1 MERKLSEKIIVAK
14 FGGSSLADSERIV
27 KAART
32 VAKEVE
38 KGNKVVVVT
47 SAMGKTTDE
56 LIKLL
61 KKTSNESIEKMD
73 IDDVLS
79 MGERTSARIFATA
92 LKSQGFKVRYFDP
105 SDQDWPIITDDNFS
119 NANPILDEC
128 EKRIKE
134 SILPL
139 LKDGT
144 IPIIGGFIGKTK
156 DGKVS
161 TIGRGGSDT
170 TAFLIARALKADEV
184 VLVTDSDGI
193 MSADPKIVPNA
204 KKLDEIDVNTL
215 LGLAD
220 SGLKFIHR
228 KALKYKHP
236 SIRAKVINFKHEDL
250 SSPGTIITGGLS
262 TELEISLAIDSPVL
276 SITIVGNA
284 LSKNP
289 RIIEELISTINSFS
303 SLLGFSGDQNSIICY
318 VVKNESY
325 LKLLEKIHE
334 LITNH
339 KEAIAMSVKD
349 DLAFV
354 KVKGVGLEDTPGI
367 IGKMSETLRL
377 NDINIFGILTIA
389 SSILIFVKWEERIKA
404 LELMKKALGG

>member
-1 MERKLSEKIIVAK
+1 MEKEFSKRIIVAK

-27 KAART
+27 KAAKT

-38 KGNKVVVVT
+38 KGNMVVVVT

-61 KKTSNESIEKMD
+61 KKTSNENIEKMD
-73 IDDVLS
+73 LDDVLS

-139 LKDGT
+139 LKDGI

-156 DGKVS
+156 NGRVS

-170 TAFLIARALKADEV
+170 TAFLIARALKANEV

-193 MSADPKIVPNA
+193 MTADPKIVSNA
-204 KKLDEIDVNTL
+204 KKLDRID
-215 LGLAD
+215 
-220 SGLKFIHR
+220 
-228 KALKYKHP
+228 
-236 SIRAKVINFKHEDL
+236 
-250 SSPGTIITGGLS
+250 
-262 TELEISLAIDSPVL
+262 
-276 SITIVGNA
+276 
-284 LSKNP
+284 
-289 RIIEELISTINSFS
+289 
-303 SLLGFSGDQNSIICY
+303 
-318 VVKNESY
+318 
-325 LKLLEKIHE
+325 
-334 LITNH
+334 
-339 KEAIAMSVKD
+339 
-349 DLAFV
+349 
-354 KVKGVGLEDTPGI
+354 
-367 IGKMSETLRL
+367 
-377 NDINIFGILTIA
+377 
-389 SSILIFVKWEERIKA
+389 
-404 LELMKKALGG
+404 

>member
-1 MERKLSEKIIVAK
+1 MEKESSKIIVAK
-14 FGGSSLADSERIV
+14 FGGSSLANSERIV
-27 KAART
+27 KAAKT
-32 VAKEVE
+32 VAKEIK

-47 SAMGKTTDE
+47 SAMGRTTDE
-56 LIKLL
+56 LIEIL
-61 KKTSNESIEKMD
+61 KKTSHENIEKMD
-73 IDDVLS
+73 LDDVLS

-105 SDQDWPIITDDNFS
+105 SDQDWPIITDNNFS

-128 EKRIKE
+128 EKRIRE

-139 LKDGT
+139 LRNGI

-170 TAFLIARALKADEV
+170 TAFLIARALRADEV

-193 MSADPKIVPNA
+193 MTADPKIIPNA
-204 KKLDEIDVNTL
+204 KKLDKIDVEAL
-215 LGLAD
+215 VGLAD
-220 SGLKFIHR
+220 SGSKFIHR

-236 SIRAKVINFKHEDL
+236 SIQTKVISFKCEDL

-262 TELEISLAIDSPVL
+262 TELEVSLATDSPSM
-276 SITIVGNA
+276 SITIVGNR

-289 RIIEELISTINSFS
+289 RIVSELISTINSFS
-303 SLLGFSGDQNSIICY
+303 LPLGFSGDQNSIICY
-318 VVKNESY
+318 VLKNEASH
-325 LKLLEKIHE
+325 KLLEKIHE

-339 KEAIAMSVKD
+339 EEAIAMSVRD
-349 DLAFV
+349 DLAFIR
-354 KVKGVGLEDTPGI
+354 VKGVGLEDTPGI
-367 IGKMSETLRL
+367 IGKITETLRL
-377 NDINIFGILTIA
+377 NDINIFGILTIT

-404 LELMKKALGG
+404 LELMKKSLGG

>member
-1 MERKLSEKIIVAK
+1 MERESSKRIIVAK

-27 KAART
+27 KAAKT
-32 VAKEVE
+32 VAKEI
-38 KGNKVVVVT
+38 KRGNKVVIVT
-47 SAMGKTTDE
+47 SAIGRTTDE
-56 LIKLL
+56 LIRLL
-61 KKTSNESIEKMD
+61 EKTSNESIEKMD
-73 IDDVLS
+73 LDDVLS
-79 MGERTSARIFATA
+79 MGERTSARVFAAA

-105 SDQDWPIITDDNFS
+105 SDQDWPIITDSNFL

-144 IPIIGGFIGKTK
+144 IPIIGGFIGKTR

-170 TAFLIARALKADEV
+170 TAFLIARALGADEV

-193 MSADPKIVPNA
+193 MNADPKIVPKA
-204 KKLDEIDVNTL
+204 KKLDRIDVNTL
-215 LGLAD
+215 VGLAD
-220 SGLKFIHR
+220 SGSKFIHR

-236 SIRAKVINFKHEDL
+236 SIQARVINFRHEDL
-250 SSPGTIITGGLS
+250 SSPGTIITGGLP
-262 TELEISLAIDSPVL
+262 TELEISLAKDSSIL
-276 SITIVGNA
+276 SITIVGSELN
-284 LSKNP
+284 KNP
-289 RIIEELISTINSFS
+289 RIIEELISNIESSS
-303 SLLGFSGDQNSIICY
+303 SLFGFSGNQNSIICY
-318 VVKNESY
+318 VIKNETY
-325 LKLLEKIHE
+325 PKLLEKIHE
-334 LITNH
+334 LVMNYE
-339 KEAIAMSVKD
+339 EAIAMSVKD
-349 DLAFV
+349 DLAFI
-354 KVKGVGLEDTPGI
+354 KVKGVGLEETPGI

-377 NDINIFGILTIA
+377 NNINIFGILTIT